1 MNRRELLQTFIA
13 VALAPW
19 AVLADPLTTV
29 RLAEF
34 GQQGEQL
41 WTALTQVP
49 IIYGEYADAGCECP
63 GCVQWSD
70 RP

>member
-19 AVLADPLTTV
+19 AVPADPLTIG
-29 RLAEF
+29 LAEL

-41 WTALTQVP
+41 WTALIPVP

-63 GCVQWSD
+63 GCFQWSD